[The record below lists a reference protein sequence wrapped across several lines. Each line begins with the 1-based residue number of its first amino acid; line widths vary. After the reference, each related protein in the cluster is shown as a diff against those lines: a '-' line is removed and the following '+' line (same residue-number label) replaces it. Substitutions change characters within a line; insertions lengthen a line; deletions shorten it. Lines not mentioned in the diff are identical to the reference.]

1 MIVFHFTFTQNIN
14 VNESIGYSVQIK
26 VNCRRDITGCGKKLQ
41 HKD

>member
-26 VNCRRDITGCGKKLQ
+26 VNCRRDIRGLQ